1 MFQTNFFLNNSL
13 DNNDGL
19 NLNDDDL
26 FSLGGNLNYEFFNES
41 ENYFMDYSYIN
52 NTINPNFEEQP
63 KLINKTNKTTAFKSV
78 EKKNYLEGKE
88 KIVNPKENI
97 LNMI

>member
-41 ENYFMDYSYIN
+41 ENYFN
-52 NTINPNFEEQP
+52 
-63 KLINKTNKTTAFKSV
+63 A
-78 EKKNYLEGKE
+78 
-88 KIVNPKENI
+88 I
-97 LNMI
+97 LLL